1 MARRRVLCIK
11 SRTGA
16 PRHEYIT
23 HIGGDWGLNNQR
35 LIIPESQAILDLT
48 YPVTNSYYIKD
59 SKGDEAEVR
68 VVTHPNGKKFLTT
81 VADYTTMDN
90 LAKLQECKSV

>member
-11 SRTGA
+11 SKTGA

-23 HIGGDWGLNNQR
+23 HIGGDWLGWNNQR
-35 LIIPESQAILDLT
+35 EIIPESQAISDLT
-48 YPVTNSYYIKD
+48 PPVKNSYYVKD

-90 LAKLQECKSV
+90 LAKLQECS